1 MNVFDK
7 SKATNEEA
15 RERKKVKIDRERERD
30 GDRQIDR
37 LHRSVDSG
45 FNGK

>member
-7 SKATNEEA
+7 SKGTNEEA
-15 RERKKVKIDRERERD
+15 RERKKVKTDRERERD